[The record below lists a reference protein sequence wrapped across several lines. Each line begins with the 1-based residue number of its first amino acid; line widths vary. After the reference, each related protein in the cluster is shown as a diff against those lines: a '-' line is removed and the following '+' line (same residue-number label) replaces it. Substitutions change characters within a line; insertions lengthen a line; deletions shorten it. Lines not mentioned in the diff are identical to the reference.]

1 MSSARNEWGT
11 WSAKAERLA
20 QLRRAKVKN
29 SKLWFPLQG
38 AERNAKPLAGAADA
52 EYRDCSCCGAER
64 GAESLAGKCTLSC
77 LPRELMPNPSFKPS
91 PNGGPPGPVWRY
103 AVPRVCGARQGL
115 CMALRALQWEAQLGS
130 LDLGSSELSKTLGL
144 C

>member
-1 MSSARNEWGT
+1 M
-11 WSAKAERLA
+11 AECFA

-29 SKLWFPLQG
+29 SKLGFPLQG
-38 AERNAKPLAGAADA
+38 AERHAKSLAGPADA

-64 GAESLAGKCTLSC
+64 GAESLACKCTLSC

-103 AVPRVCGARQGL
+103 SVHFRQPGPGVPPLVPA
-115 CMALRALQWEAQLGS
+115 
-130 LDLGSSELSKTLGL
+130 
-144 C
+144 